1 MRPPRYKAPRGW
13 LAALALAGLVG
24 LAGCAPV
31 GPDYS
36 PPHAEAPPTWH
47 SQLSDGV
54 SPAHPEAR
62 TLARW
67 WQKLGDPTLS
77 ALVKQ
82 AVAGNLALKQ
92 AQARVRQARALRGVT
107 SAGLYPQVDAAGV
120 AEWGRTSE
128 ATGTGSIDEYYA
140 VGFDATWEVDIFGGV
155 RRSVEAA
162 QAQLE
167 ASQANLRDTLVSLVA
182 EVALNYT
189 EARTYQERL
198 AVASANL
205 KAQENT
211 YSYISSRHEA
221 GLVNRLA
228 LEQARYNLANT
239 RSRIPSL
246 RAGLD
251 ASLNRL
257 AVLLGQTPGR
267 LHALMAKPRPV
278 PVPPASI
285 AVGIPAQALRRRPDI
300 RRAERNL
307 AAQTARVG
315 VATAEL
321 YPKFR
326 LAGTIGLEGIK
337 GSDLSTAGNLIWGIL
352 PSFSWNIFNAGAV
365 RARIAAQEA
374 VQEEAML
381 TYQATVLTALEE
393 VENALTG
400 YAQEQRRREA
410 LRQAV
415 QAAKEAE
422 GLSQDLFQAGLNNFD
437 SVLDAQ
443 RSLLTFQD
451 QLAISDGVVTAR
463 LISLYKALGGGWGA
477 QPPAPAKPPRAARPA
492 SAP

>member
-1 MRPPRYKAPRGW
+1 MG
-13 LAALALAGLVG
+13 LAA
-24 LAGCAPV
+24 CAPV
-31 GPDYS
+31 GPDYA
-36 PPHAEAPPTWH
+36 PPKTEAPPTWH
-47 SQLSDGV
+47 SQLKDGV
-54 SPAHPEAR
+54 SAAHPEAR
-62 TLARW
+62 TLAIW
-67 WQKLGDPTLS
+67 WVKLGDPTLS
-77 ALVKQ
+77 RLVSQ
-82 AVAGNLALKQ
+82 AVEGNLALKQ
-92 AQARVRQARALRGVT
+92 AQARVRQARALRGAT
-107 SAGLYPQVDAAGV
+107 RAGLYPRVDAAGV
-120 AEWGRTSE
+120 GEWGRSSD
-128 ATGTGSIDEYYA
+128 AIGSGTIDEYYS
-140 VGFDATWEVDIFGGV
+140 VGFDATWEIDVFGGV

-162 QAQLE
+162 QADLE
-167 ASQANLRDTLVSLVA
+167 ASQANLRDVLVTLVA

-189 EARTYQERL
+189 EARTYQQRL
-198 AVASANL
+198 AVATANL

-211 YSYISSRHEA
+211 YAYISSRHEA

-228 LEQARYNLANT
+228 LEQARYNLENT

-267 LHALMAKPRPV
+267 LHALMAAPRPV
-278 PVPPASI
+278 PVPPALI
-285 AVGIPAQALRRRPDI
+285 AVGIPAETLRRRPDI
-300 RRAERNL
+300 RRAERRL

-326 LAGTIGLEGIK
+326 LGGTLGLEGLS
-337 GSDLSTAGNLIWGIL
+337 GSDLTSGSNFFWGLL

-365 RARIAAQEA
+365 RARIEAQSA
-374 VQEEAML
+374 VQEETLLA
-381 TYQATVLTALEE
+381 YQAAVLTALEE
-393 VENALTG
+393 VENSLTG

-415 QAAKEAE
+415 AAAKDAE

-451 QLAISDGVVTAR
+451 QLAISEGVVTAR
-463 LISLYKALGGGWGA
+463 FISLYKALGGGWGA
-477 QPPAPAKPPRAARPA
+477 MPAPKAPAKAAPPAVPV
-492 SAP
+492 SAK